1 MLLPGVMSAVMP
13 AMGIRPAPAY
23 AAVILAHTVIYAY
36 AAVLAAGAVF
46 IHANAAALAAEA
58 AGANAVLA
66 AGAAFVSAYAVIKAA
81 AAALAR
87 AAACAPCRFV
97 PAVGIGGQ
105 RKGRKDSQR
114 KDNGKK
120 LFHNMLPFIQI
131 LIYNNNTLYIMSYP
145 YTFCSKKIPSLDI
158 IFGR

>member
-36 AAVLAAGAVF
+36 AAVLAAGAAF
-46 IHANAAALAAEA
+46 IP
-58 AGANAVLA
+58 
-66 AGAAFVSAYAVIKAA
+66 AYAAIKAA

>member
-13 AMGIRPAPAY
+13 AVGIRPAPAY

-36 AAVLAAGAVF
+36 AAVLAAGA
-46 IHANAAALAAEA
+46 
-58 AGANAVLA
+58 
-66 AGAAFVSAYAVIKAA
+66 AFVSAYAVIK
-81 AAALAR
+81 AR

-97 PAVGIGGQ
+97 SAVGIGGQ

>member
-36 AAVLAAGAVF
+36 A
-46 IHANAAALAAEA
+46 
-58 AGANAVLA
+58 AVLA

>member
-36 AAVLAAGAVF
+36 AAVLAAGA
-46 IHANAAALAAEA
+46 
-58 AGANAVLA
+58 NAVLA

-81 AAALAR
+81 AAALAH

-97 PAVGIGGQ
+97 SAVGIGGQ

>member
-13 AMGIRPAPAY
+13 AVGIRPAPAY

-36 AAVLAAGAVF
+36 AAVLTAGAVF
-46 IHANAAALAAEA
+46 IP
-58 AGANAVLA
+58 
-66 AGAAFVSAYAVIKAA
+66 AYAVVKAA

>member
-23 AAVILAHTVIYAY
+23 AA
-36 AAVLAAGAVF
+36 
-46 IHANAAALAAEA
+46 
-58 AGANAVLA
+58 
-66 AGAAFVSAYAVIKAA
+66 IKAA

-120 LFHNMLPFIQI
+120 LFHNMLPFI
-131 LIYNNNTLYIMSYP
+131 IYNAVSIYLL
-145 YTFCSKKIPSLDI
+145 FKKNP
-158 IFGR
+158 FP

>member
-36 AAVLAAGAVF
+36 AAVLPAGAVF
-46 IHANAAALAAEA
+46 IP
-58 AGANAVLA
+58 
-66 AGAAFVSAYAVIKAA
+66 AYAAIKAA

>member
-13 AMGIRPAPAY
+13 DMGIRPAPAY

-36 AAVLAAGAVF
+36 AAVLAAGT
-46 IHANAAALAAEA
+46 
-58 AGANAVLA
+58 
-66 AGAAFVSAYAVIKAA
+66 AFVSAYAVIKAA

-87 AAACAPCRFV
+87 AAACALCRFV
-97 PAVGIGGQ
+97 SAVGIGGQ

>member
-46 IHANAAALAAEA
+46 IP
-58 AGANAVLA
+58 
-66 AGAAFVSAYAVIKAA
+66 AYAVIKAA

-97 PAVGIGGQ
+97 SAVGIGGQ

>member
-36 AAVLAAGAVF
+36 AAVLAAGA
-46 IHANAAALAAEA
+46 
-58 AGANAVLA
+58 NAVLA

-97 PAVGIGGQ
+97 SAVGIGGQ
-105 RKGRKDSQR
+105 RKGRNDSQR

>member
-1 MLLPGVMSAVMP
+1 MLFPGVMP

-23 AAVILAHTVIYAY
+23 A
-36 AAVLAAGAVF
+36 
-46 IHANAAALAAEA
+46 
-58 AGANAVLA
+58 AVLA

-97 PAVGIGGQ
+97 SAVGIGGQ

-120 LFHNMLPFIQI
+120 LFHNMLPFI
-131 LIYNNNTLYIMSYP
+131 IYNAVSIYLL
-145 YTFCSKKIPSLDI
+145 FKKNP
-158 IFGR
+158 FP

>member
-46 IHANAAALAAEA
+46 IP
-58 AGANAVLA
+58 
-66 AGAAFVSAYAVIKAA
+66 AYAVIKAA

-97 PAVGIGGQ
+97 SAVGIGGQ

-145 YTFCSKKIPSLDI
+145 YTFCSKKNP
-158 IFGR
+158 FP

>member
-36 AAVLAAGAVF
+36 AAVL
-46 IHANAAALAAEA
+46 A

>member
-1 MLLPGVMSAVMP
+1 MLLPGVMP

-23 AAVILAHTVIYAY
+23 AAV
-36 AAVLAAGAVF
+36 LAAGAVF
-46 IHANAAALAAEA
+46 IQPNAAAQTAEA

>member
-1 MLLPGVMSAVMP
+1 MLLPGVMP

-36 AAVLAAGAVF
+36 AAVLAAGAAF
-46 IHANAAALAAEA
+46 IP
-58 AGANAVLA
+58 
-66 AGAAFVSAYAVIKAA
+66 AYAVIKAA

-97 PAVGIGGQ
+97 SAVGIGGQ

>member
-1 MLLPGVMSAVMP
+1 MLLPGVMP
-13 AMGIRPAPAY
+13 AMGIRTAPAY

-36 AAVLAAGAVF
+36 A
-46 IHANAAALAAEA
+46 
-58 AGANAVLA
+58 AVLA

-97 PAVGIGGQ
+97 SAVGIGGQ

>member
-36 AAVLAAGAVF
+36 AAVLAAGAAF
-46 IHANAAALAAEA
+46 IP
-58 AGANAVLA
+58 
-66 AGAAFVSAYAVIKAA
+66 AYAVIKAA

-97 PAVGIGGQ
+97 SAVGIGGQ

>member
-13 AMGIRPAPAY
+13 AVGIRPAPAY

-36 AAVLAAGAVF
+36 A
-46 IHANAAALAAEA
+46 
-58 AGANAVLA
+58 AVLA

-97 PAVGIGGQ
+97 SAVGIGGQ

>member
-1 MLLPGVMSAVMP
+1 MLLPGVMP

-46 IHANAAALAAEA
+46 IP
-58 AGANAVLA
+58 
-66 AGAAFVSAYAVIKAA
+66 AYAVIKAA

-97 PAVGIGGQ
+97 SAVGIGGQ

>member
-46 IHANAAALAAEA
+46 IP
-58 AGANAVLA
+58 
-66 AGAAFVSAYAVIKAA
+66 AYAAIKAA

-97 PAVGIGGQ
+97 SAVGIGGQ

>member
-13 AMGIRPAPAY
+13 AVGIRPAPAY

-36 AAVLAAGAVF
+36 AAVLAAGA
-46 IHANAAALAAEA
+46 
-58 AGANAVLA
+58 
-66 AGAAFVSAYAVIKAA
+66 AFVPAYAAIKAA

-97 PAVGIGGQ
+97 SAVGIGGQ
-105 RKGRKDSQR
+105 RKGRKDGQR

-120 LFHNMLPFIQI
+120 LFHNMLPFI
-131 LIYNNNTLYIMSYP
+131 IYNAVSIYLL
-145 YTFCSKKIPSLDI
+145 FKKNP
-158 IFGR
+158 FP

>member
-46 IHANAAALAAEA
+46 IHANAA
-58 AGANAVLA
+58 VLA

-97 PAVGIGGQ
+97 SAVGIGGQ
-105 RKGRKDSQR
+105 RKGRNDSQR